1 VRTGTGSRAGRVL
14 RYVQGRFGRR
24 AAFRYRAAG
33 SVLLVAHLAFVCW
46 LTLRPLTVPWVTAET
61 LEPLGAIRADLA
73 LTPWAAARSIG
84 GGLLLLAPL
93 GVLLPLAGGRV
104 DAYPCASF
112 VRTVF
117 TGAMAAMAIALLR
130 SEVTGQIVSV
140 DALLLNS
147 VGVALAHLLVVPA
160 VRGLLRRRAER
171 AGGAAVP
178 REESGRAVT
187 PTMTRVGLTPW
198 TDASSGSR
206 P

>member
-1 VRTGTGSRAGRVL
+1 MRD
-14 RYVQGRFGRR
+14 VQGRFGRR

-33 SVLLVAHLAFVCW
+33 FTLLVAHLAFVCW

-104 DAYPCASF
+104 YAYPFASF
-112 VRTVF
+112 TRTVF

-130 SEVTGQIVSV
+130 GEVTGQIVSV
-140 DALLLNS
+140 DALLLNT

-160 VRGLLRRRAER
+160 VRTLVRRRADR
-171 AGGAAVP
+171 VRDAALP
-178 REESGRAVT
+178 RDEGVQTVA
-187 PTMTRVGLTPW
+187 PTIPRVGLAPW
-198 TDASSGSR
+198 SDASSGSR
-206 P
+206 TWL

>member
-1 VRTGTGSRAGRVL
+1 MRTGTGSRAGRVL

-160 VRGLLRRRAER
+160 VRGLLCRRAER